1 MCGARERYSVKLR
14 MHVNNPS
21 AKSWPSLIEKRSSG
35 ITSIPPNV
43 QGQCWMGS
51 SSSQNTKSDTK
62 APISSQIHQ
71 RKDVCSG
78 SDSQHV
84 TQSGVA
90 LARKRRVHAQ
100 VSILPFDFSIK
111 PC

>member
-1 MCGARERYSVKLR
+1 